1 MKGWATIINLQLEGM
16 TSKKKGET
24 MSKTILIVDD
34 EKEIR
39 ELLQL
44 YIEKDGYAVIQAE
57 NGLEALKQ
65 AASARID
72 LAVIDIMMPELDG
85 YQLIKELRERSNM
98 PIIIVSAKTENH
110 EKILGLDLGADDYV
124 TKPFDPL
131 EVTARIKAQL
141 RRYGGSAADYETI
154 LLTAGELCMDV
165 CACTL
170 RFGRGTISL
179 TATEFNIMKLFMQ
192 SPGRV
197 YTKQQIYEAA
207 WQGTDIVDDNTVM
220 VAISKLRGKLPGN
233 GAVSIGTVRGLG
245 YRLEVQT

>member
-1 MKGWATIINLQLEGM
+1 MNLRLEGM
-16 TSKKKGET
+16 MSKKRGET
-24 MSKTILIVDD
+24 MNKTILIVDD

-39 ELLQL
+39 ELLRL
-44 YIEKDGYAVIQAE
+44 YIEKDGYCVIQAE

-85 YQLIKELRERSNM
+85 YQLIKGLRERSNL

-141 RRYGGSAADYETI
+141 RRYDGGATDSEAA

-165 CACTL
+165 SACTL
-170 RFGRGTISL
+170 SFGSGTIPL
-179 TATEFNIMKLFMQ
+179 TATEFNMMKLFMQ

-207 WQGTDIVDDNTVM
+207 WQEAAIVDDNTVM
-220 VAISKLRGKLPGN
+220 VAISKLRGKLPGD

-245 YRLEVQT
+245 YRLEVCI